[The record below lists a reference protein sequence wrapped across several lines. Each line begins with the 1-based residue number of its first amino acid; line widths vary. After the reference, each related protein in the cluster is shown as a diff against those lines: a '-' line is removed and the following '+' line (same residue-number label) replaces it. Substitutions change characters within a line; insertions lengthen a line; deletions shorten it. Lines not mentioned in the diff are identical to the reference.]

1 MAHVVRAMSA
11 PAHPLRA
18 ALALTALA
26 SLLASSAVTESAA
39 AQESPPAVDQ
49 AQVTEWLSEL
59 SNWGRW
65 GPDDE
70 LGTLNL
76 ITPEKRRA
84 AAALVRD
91 GVAVSLARDVSKEA
105 SPENANPLEHELT
118 WREGRIGLG
127 LDSYA
132 FSYHGYDFSHLDA
145 LPHFSVDGE
154 LYNGFS
160 TETVRETGAERLGID
175 VMHDGIFTR
184 GVLVDLPRVLGVP
197 YLEPGTPVTVEDLE
211 AWERASG
218 VTLEP
223 GDVLLVRTGRWVKR
237 AQDGGWR
244 AGSLLAGLHASTL
257 PWLAERDLAAIGCD
271 GITDVVPSGVEGY
284 TLPVHVTL
292 LVGMGTPLFDN
303 LDLDAL
309 AAEAAARGRWTFL
322 FTAAPVRFPG
332 GLGSPLNP
340 IVIF

>member
-1 MAHVVRAMSA
+1 LSAIAAHVALV
-11 PAHPLRA
+11 PLA
-18 ALALTALA
+18 V
-26 SLLASSAVTESAA
+26 SSA
-39 AQESPPAVDQ
+39 AQEAPQPVSRE
-49 AQVTEWLSEL
+49 QVTTWIDEL

-84 AAALVRD
+84 AAGLVRD
-91 GVAVSLARDVSKEA
+91 GVPVSLARDVSTEA
-105 SPENANPLEHELT
+105 SLENGNPLEHEVT
-118 WREGRIGLG
+118 WREGRIGVG
-127 LDSYA
+127 LDSYS

-145 LPHFSVDGE
+145 LPHFSVDGK
-154 LYNGFS
+154 LYNGYS
-160 TETVRETGAERLGID
+160 TETVRATGAERLGIE

-184 GVLVDLPRVLGVP
+184 GVLMDLPRVLGVDF
-197 YLEPGTPVTVEDLE
+197 LEPGMPVTVEHLE
-211 AWERASG
+211 AWERETG
-218 VTLEP
+218 VAIEP
-223 GDVLLVRTGRWVKR
+223 GDVLLIRTGRWVKR
-237 AQDGGWR
+237 AQDGPWR

-257 PWLAERDLAAIGCD
+257 PWLHERDIAAIGCD
-271 GITDVVPSGVEGY
+271 GITDAVPSGVEGY
-284 TLPVHVTL
+284 NLPVHVTL
-292 LVGMGTPLFDN
+292 LVAMGTPLFDN

-309 AAEAAARGRWTFL
+309 AEEAAARGRWTFL